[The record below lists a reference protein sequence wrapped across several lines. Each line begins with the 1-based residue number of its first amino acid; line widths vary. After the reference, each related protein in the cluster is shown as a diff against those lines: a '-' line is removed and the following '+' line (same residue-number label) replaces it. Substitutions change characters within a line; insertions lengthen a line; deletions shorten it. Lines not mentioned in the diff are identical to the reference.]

1 MAQAHAMNS
10 ENGAVEILR
19 WDLPSDFRWLG
30 VINAA
35 LQEVGQAMDWE
46 QDELNQISIASIE
59 AVSNAIEHGNR
70 FDGNLRV
77 SVELGVGEGLF
88 RIAVADGGTGFPA
101 DRLEAEAPSPE
112 DPAFLGARGRGIFIM
127 REIMDVIRIRKDEAG
142 HFVVELEKAVGSGAV
157 DG

>member
-1 MAQAHAMNS
+1 MPHAS
-10 ENGAVEILR
+10 SSDNGAVDILR

-35 LQEVGQAMDWE
+35 LQEIGQALDWE
-46 QDELNQISIASIE
+46 QDALNQISIASIE

-70 FDGNLRV
+70 FDGSLRV
-77 SVELGVGEGLF
+77 SIELGVGENRF
-88 RIAVADGGTGFPA
+88 RIAVTDGGPGFPV
-101 DRLEAEAPSPE
+101 DRLDAEAPSPD

-127 REIMDVIRIRKDEAG
+127 REIMDSIRIRRDEAG
-142 HFVVELEKAVGSGAV
+142 RFVVELEKAVGGDTV